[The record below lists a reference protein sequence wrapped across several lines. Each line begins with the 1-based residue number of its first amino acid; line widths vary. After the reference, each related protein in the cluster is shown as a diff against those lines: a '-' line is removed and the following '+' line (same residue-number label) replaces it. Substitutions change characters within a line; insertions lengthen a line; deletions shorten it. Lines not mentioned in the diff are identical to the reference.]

1 METEEYRMDRIFH
14 NEPLTFVGRGAT
26 FNPAER
32 NTAAYVREK
41 NRLFLIDC
49 GETVFERLIE

>member
-1 METEEYRMDRIFH
+1 MDRIFH